1 MASPAVAAASPSG
14 RWLTQD
20 RGGVIE
26 IFPCAHALC
35 GRIAGLAEPH
45 GADGSIPTD
54 HAGKPKCGLVIL
66 RDVVESGAGSWN
78 GLITNPDDGATWH
91 CELWVDDRGRLRL
104 RGYVLTPLFGE
115 TQVWSPY
122 TGQLGDDCRMG

>member
-1 MASPAVAAASPSG
+1 MDRPPCGAGRARPDPRLRLRLILLGLVMASPAVAAASPSG

-66 RDVVESGAGSWN
+66 RDVVESGAGSW
-78 GLITNPDDGATWH
+78 
-91 CELWVDDRGRLRL
+91 
-104 RGYVLTPLFGE
+104 
-115 TQVWSPY
+115 
-122 TGQLGDDCRMG
+122 